1 MLARARR
8 MLDPFVEN
16 APMLAVLALLLIAG
30 WLAARW
36 FLYFFAP
43 VEVPPGRPREQVQI
57 GPAAQ
62 AAADAHLFGVA
73 PTQAGGQAV
82 SNLNIKLKGVV
93 AGGASG
99 AAIVNTGGK
108 DDAARVGGEI
118 VPGVILESV
127 HPGYMV
133 LRRNG
138 ALERVNIEERQQV
151 AAAVSPVLQRRA
163 GAPAAGAAIPL
174 VQGVPNARP
183 SPGSRFERPQ
193 PYAPVGDAPTEPTPA
208 SAPIATPPPPAPPA
222 PAGAVS
228 GLAISSVPAGSILE
242 QFGLQP
248 GDVIRSVNGEAVT
261 NEVDVARIA
270 QSRGLQGPFTVE
282 VQRGGAMIPIVVAQP
297 QR

>member
-1 MLARARR
+1 MLVRARR

-16 APMLAVLALLLIAG
+16 APMLAVLALLLIGG

-36 FLYFFAP
+36 FLYFLAP
-43 VEVPPGRPREQVQI
+43 ADVPAGRPREQVQI

-73 PTQAGGQAV
+73 PTGAGGQAV

-108 DDAARVGGEI
+108 DDAARVGGEV

-127 HPGYMV
+127 HPESMV

-151 AAAVSPVLQRRA
+151 EAAISPVLQRRA
-163 GAPAAGAAIPL
+163 RAPGAGAAPPL
-174 VQGVPNARP
+174 AQGAPPAP
-183 SPGSRFERPQ
+183 PGPGSGRPQ
-193 PYAPVGDAPTEPTPA
+193 PYAPVGDVPTA
-208 SAPIATPPPPAPPA
+208 PPPPAPP
-222 PAGAVS
+222 GAAT
-228 GLAISSVPAGSILE
+228 GLAITSVPPGSILE
-242 QFGLQP
+242 RLGLQP
-248 GDVIRSVNGEAVT
+248 GDVIRSVNGEAIT
-261 NEVDVARIA
+261 NEADVARIME
-270 QSRGLQGPFTVE
+270 SRGLQGPFTAE
-282 VQRGGAMIPIVVAQP
+282 VQRGGATIPVVVGQQ